1 MRVFQYFLVIFSL
14 IFLFYRMGIIIK
26 VFLKRNNDK
35 FFNTILNGFMLTF
48 AVFEIITIPYNI
60 LKLDITSLYYISITL
75 FIGLILLSFII
86 NYKKVSIKDYKISR
100 LKEKILFKKSELV
113 KKIKNTNKT
122 KIIITTCV
130 LIMIVLQVVLSS
142 YLYESNAD
150 DSFYISW
157 SQQAK
162 QLEKYVENDPSTGRE
177 NTIFE
182 KGYILNSWETFN
194 GFVARTFNIEVST
207 LSHTIYFIVFILLS
221 YIAYYLLFKK
231 LDKDNSIFMLFVLGI
246 IFLFSGVSVRFRG
259 YTLLMRIWQGK
270 TILVAIF
277 IPYIMKEMIGI
288 KELDFKKIF
297 LLIITNIASMA
308 FNPIAIWFFPFLYFF
323 FAIMMLLKKQI
334 KNMFKM
340 ILVIIPNLLILPV
353 FYFVAV
359 NGGEGSIEVLNIVTY
374 IDAVKDFIREG
385 YGFIF
390 LYILSIIY
398 IFFKGKEEAKEL
410 FIIIPILTFLT
421 LANPLISEYVQK
433 YVTASATYWR
443 VFWLIPIELTISY
456 AVVNFIINW
465 KKLYIKIVLSIAF
478 IFLIIILGKNM
489 YLESGEFSK
498 HVNTEKIP
506 QYIIDETKFILDN
519 SNGKI
524 VVVAPEEPLH
534 GATMRQ
540 LSSNIILWH
549 SRPLYLDKLKT
560 DEEKIK
566 VQDIYN
572 KIYDGLETEE
582 LYEIFSNEN
591 IDFIIVNVSNLE
603 NLTQVDENI
612 AKIVYKDDYYIIIK
626 NIIKINL

>member
-1 MRVFQYFLVIFSL
+1 MRIFQYILVIFFM
-14 IFLFYRMGIIIK
+14 IFLFYRMGILIK
-26 VFLKRNNDK
+26 YFLKRKND
-35 FFNTILNGFMLTF
+35 NILNILLNGFMLTF
-48 AVFEIITIPYNI
+48 AIFEIITLPYNI
-60 LKLDITSLYYISITL
+60 FKLDITSLYYISIVL
-75 FIGLILLSFII
+75 FICLILLSFII
-86 NYKKVSIKDYKISR
+86 NLKKLLKKEFKISK
-100 LKEKILFKKSELV
+100 LKEKSLLKKTDLIE
-113 KKIKNTNKT
+113 KIKKANKI
-122 KIIITTCV
+122 KILITISVIFLIIMQ
-130 LIMIVLQVVLSS
+130 IVLSS

-150 DSFYISW
+150 DSFYVSW

-194 GFVARTFNIEVST
+194 GFVARSFNIEVSSLTHT
-207 LSHTIYFIVFILLS
+207 LYIIVLIIIS
-221 YIAYYLLFKK
+221 YIAYYLFFEK
-231 LDKDNSIFMLFVLGI
+231 LDKKNSVLMLFVLSI
-246 IFLFSGVSVRFRG
+246 IFLFSGASTRFRG

-340 ILVIIPNLLILPV
+340 ILVIIPYLLILPV
-353 FYFVAV
+353 FYFIAV
-359 NGGEGSIEVLNIVTY
+359 NGGEGSIEVTNIVTY
-374 IDAVKDFIREG
+374 MYAIKDFIRNG
-385 YGFIF
+385 YGFIC

-398 IFFKGKEEAKEL
+398 ILFKGSKEAKEL

-421 LANPLISEYVQK
+421 LANPLISEYVQR

-443 VFWLIPIELTISY
+443 IFWLLPIELTISY
-456 AVVNFIINW
+456 AVVCLAMNFE
-465 KKLYIKIVLSIAF
+465 KKYIKIILFTIF
-478 IFLIIILGKNM
+478 ICLIIVLGKNM
-489 YLESGEFSK
+489 YIESGEFSK

-506 QYIIDETKFILDN
+506 QYIIDETRFLLEN
-519 SNGKI
+519 SDSKI

-560 DEEKIK
+560 DEERNNLQE
-566 VQDIYN
+566 VYN
-572 KIYDGLETEE
+572 KIYDGLEIEE
-582 LYEIFSNEN
+582 VYEIFNNEN
-591 IDFIIVNVSNLE
+591 IDFIIVDITNSE
-603 NLTQVDENI
+603 KLTDLDENI

-626 NIIKINL
+626 NVIKINS